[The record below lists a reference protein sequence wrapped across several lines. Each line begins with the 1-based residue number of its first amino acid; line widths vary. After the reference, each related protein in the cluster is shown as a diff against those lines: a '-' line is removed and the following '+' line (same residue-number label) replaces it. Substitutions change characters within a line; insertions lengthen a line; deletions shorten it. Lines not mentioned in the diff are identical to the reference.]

1 MRFGNPVESIQ
12 LLILSCTGADFF
24 WIRSVSRA
32 WFGAYVRFHGL
43 EKRIQI
49 INAFYQGSGREP
61 TYYFFP
67 RSSLLNAFFEGLET
81 HMAFHMAQDFCERKR
96 LICVSDIVRY
106 SSEYGI
112 SLGRLSFCSK
122 SSSIS
127 FLGIRHPGPAKD
139 IILALKAPAISC
151 DLWSSKQKHN
161 KVPETCNLSAYL
173 YLDIDLAFVLMF

>member
-1 MRFGNPVESIQ
+1 MLSIKVLGGNQ
-12 LLILSCTGADFF
+12 LT
-24 WIRSVSRA
+24 
-32 WFGAYVRFHGL
+32 
-43 EKRIQI
+43 
-49 INAFYQGSGREP
+49 
-61 TYYFFP
+61 TFFP

-81 HMAFHMAQDFCERKR
+81 HMAFHMAHDHGFCERKR
-96 LICVSDIVRY
+96 LTCVSGIVRY

-139 IILALKAPAISC
+139 IILAVKAPAISC

-161 KVPETCNLSAYL
+161 KVPEHSTYL
-173 YLDIDLAFVLMF
+173 ISFQRKFS